1 VVPQTPSIVVPAAE
15 LQRVELSDAFERH
28 RGDVYRWALR
38 YGAGDRA
45 WAEDLTHDV
54 FLRLH
59 GHLSSLEARQDLAA
73 WLYTVTARLALTRRR
88 NERGW
93 VDRLASF
100 FKPQGQAA
108 VDDQVAARQA
118 MRSAFA
124 QLAALPDR
132 ERVVLCMELLDGKKQ
147 RDIASALNLSEG
159 HVSKLL
165 KRARERIRIA
175 GWELSPLSPRRGE
188 GQGEGEVGGHHDD

>member
-1 VVPQTPSIVVPAAE
+1 MVPQTPSIVVPAAE
-15 LQRVELSDAFERH
+15 LQRVELADAFDRH
-28 RGDVYRWALR
+28 RNDVFRWALR

-59 GHLSSLEARQDLAA
+59 GHLASLEARRDLAA
-73 WLYTVTARLALTRRR
+73 WLYTVTARLAMTRRR

-93 VDRLASF
+93 VDRLARF
-100 FKPQGQAA
+100 FKPQGQPA
-108 VDDQVAARQA
+108 VDDQAAARLA
-118 MRSAFA
+118 MRSALA
-124 QLAALPDR
+124 QLAALPDK

-147 RDIASALNLSEG
+147 RDIAVALSLSEG

-175 GWELSPLSPRRGE
+175 GWE
-188 GQGEGEVGGHHDD
+188 VADGG

>member
-1 VVPQTPSIVVPAAE
+1 MVPQTPSIVVPAAE

-28 RGDVYRWALR
+28 RGDVFRWALR

-54 FLRLH
+54 FLKLH
-59 GHLSSLEARQDLAA
+59 GHLSSLEARSDLAG
-73 WLYTVTARLALTRRR
+73 WLYTVTARLAMTRRR

-93 VDRLASF
+93 VERLSSF

-108 VDDQVAARQA
+108 LDDQVAARLA
-118 MRSAFA
+118 TRSAFA

-147 RDIASALNLSEG
+147 REIASALKLTEG
-159 HVSKLL
+159 YVSKLL

-175 GWELSPLSPRRGE
+175 GWEL
-188 GQGEGEVGGHHDD
+188 GEGEVADGE

>member
-1 VVPQTPSIVVPAAE
+1 MPQTPSIVVPAAE
-15 LQRVELSDAFERH
+15 LQRVELSEAFERH
-28 RGDVYRWALR
+28 RGDVYRWAMR

-54 FLRLH
+54 FLKLH
-59 GHLSSLEARQDLAA
+59 GHLSSLEARADLAG
-73 WLYTVTARLALTRRR
+73 WLYTVTARLAMTRRR

-93 VDRLASF
+93 SARLAAY
-100 FKPQGQAA
+100 FKPQREAA
-108 VDDQVAARQA
+108 LDEQVAARQA
-118 MRSAFA
+118 TRSAMA

-147 RDIASALNLSEG
+147 RDIASALGLSEG

-175 GWELSPLSPRRGE
+175 GWKLDE
-188 GQGEGEVGGHHDD
+188 GAE